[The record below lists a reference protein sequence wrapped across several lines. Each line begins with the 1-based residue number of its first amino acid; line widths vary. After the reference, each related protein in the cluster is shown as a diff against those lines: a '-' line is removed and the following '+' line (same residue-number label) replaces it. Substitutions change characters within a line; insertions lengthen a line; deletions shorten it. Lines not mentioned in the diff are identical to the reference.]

1 MICMQGKG
9 VSRGVAMG
17 RLHFLRRERAAKRP
31 AGQPGEELALFHR
44 AQQEAA
50 AQLRSLAAK
59 GEGAAREL
67 FETHALLVFDE
78 DFEAAVQARTAAGLC
93 AEEAVRL
100 AGDELAGVLRA
111 MADAYLR
118 ERAADVMDVAGRIV
132 RCLTGQQED
141 GPAPDGPVI
150 IAADDLTPSQTA
162 QLDRTRVLGF
172 VTRCGSPVSHTAIL
186 ARSMGIPAV
195 CGLGDQLEEGCD
207 GCFACMDGEEGLV
220 VLEPDGAILADMAA
234 RQKRLRARQAE
245 DEAVRGQPD
254 VTADGRPLAVRCS
267 VGAPGDAEAARQSD
281 ARGVGLLRTEFLYLA
296 SGDLPDEEA
305 QYRAYREAVD
315 AMGGQRVVIRTLDA
329 GADKQ
334 LGGLTLP
341 KEENPA
347 LGLRGTRLCLSRPD
361 MFRTQLRAILRASA
375 HGCVAVLLPMI
386 ASVWE
391 VRECRR
397 LLEAAKAELEA
408 EGRLFDREIEL
419 GVMIETPASVLIAQ
433 ELAREADFFSIGT
446 NDLTQ
451 YLLACDRQS
460 AELDRFCDPRHPAVL
475 SAIRLAAQ
483 AARQAGI
490 CVSVCG
496 ELAADEA
503 MLPFLL
509 EAGVEEISVPPRDV
523 LRLRRAIRRLDG
535 NGGG

>member
-17 RLHFLRRERAAKRP
+17 RLHFLRRKQAAKRP
-31 AGQPGEELALFHR
+31 AGQPGEELALFQR
-44 AQQEAA
+44 AQQDAA
-50 AQLRSLAAK
+50 AQLRVLAART
-59 GEGAAREL
+59 EGAAREL
-67 FETHALLVFDE
+67 FETHALLVYDE

-111 MADAYLR
+111 MTDAYLR
-118 ERAADVMDVAGRIV
+118 ERAADVLDVAGRLV
-132 RCLTGQQED
+132 RCLTGEKEE
-141 GPAPDGPVI
+141 GFAPDGPVI

-172 VTRCGSPVSHTAIL
+172 VTRDGSPVSHTAIL

-195 CGLGDQLEEGCD
+195 CGLGEQLDEGCD
-207 GCFACMDGEEGLV
+207 GCLACMDGEEGLV
-220 VLEPDGAILADMAA
+220 VTEPDGAVLADMAA
-234 RQKRLRARQAE
+234 RQERLRARQAE
-245 DEAVRGQPD
+245 DEAARGQPD
-254 VTADGRPLAVRCS
+254 LTADGRPLAVLCS
-267 VGAPGDAEAARQSD
+267 IGAPGDAEAARRSD

-296 SGDLPDEEA
+296 SDELPDEEA

-315 AMGGQRVVIRTLDA
+315 AMDGQRVVIRTLDA

-334 LGGLTLP
+334 LGSLTLP

-375 HGCVAVLLPMI
+375 HGNVSVLLPMI
-386 ASVWE
+386 ASAWE

-397 LLEAAKAELEA
+397 LLEAAMAELEA
-408 EGRLFDREIEL
+408 EGLSFDREIRL

-433 ELAREADFFSIGT
+433 ELAREVDFFSIGT

-460 AELDRFCDPRHPAVL
+460 AGLDRFCDPRHPAVL
-475 SAIRLAAQ
+475 TAIRLAAQ
-483 AARQAGI
+483 AARESGI
-490 CVSVCG
+490 GVSVCG
-496 ELAADEA
+496 ELAADEG

-523 LRLRRAIRRLDG
+523 LRLRRAVRRLEG

>member
-9 VSRGVAMG
+9 VSRGVAVG
-17 RLHFLRRERAAKRP
+17 TLRFLRGERAAKRP
-31 AGQPGEELALFHR
+31 AGQPEEELALFRR

-67 FETHALLVFDE
+67 FETHALLVYDE
-78 DFEAAVQARTAAGLC
+78 DFEAAVQERTAAGLS

-111 MADAYLR
+111 MTDAYLR
-118 ERAADVMDVAGRIV
+118 ERAADVLDVAGRLV
-132 RCLTGQQED
+132 RCLTGEKED
-141 GPAPDGPVI
+141 GLTADGPVI

-162 QLDRTRVLGF
+162 QLDRARVLGF
-172 VTRCGSPVSHTAIL
+172 VTRGGSPVSHTAIL

-195 CGLGDQLEEGCD
+195 CGLGDQLDEGCD
-207 GCFACMDGEEGLV
+207 GCLTCMDGEAGRV
-220 VLEPDGAILADMAA
+220 VAEPDGAALADMEA
-234 RQKRLRARQAE
+234 RRKRLQARHAQ
-245 DEAVRGQPD
+245 DEAVRGLPD
-254 VTADGRPLAVRCS
+254 VTADGRPLAVLCS
-267 VGAPGDAEAARQSD
+267 IGAPGDAEAARQSD

-296 SGDLPDEEA
+296 SGDLPGEEA

-315 AMGGQRVVIRTLDA
+315 AMKGQRVVIRTLDA

-334 LGGLTLP
+334 IGSLQLP
-341 KEENPA
+341 AEENPA

-361 MFRTQLRAILRASA
+361 MFRTQLRAILKASA
-375 HGCVAVLLPMI
+375 HGRAAVLLPMI

-397 LLEAAKAELEA
+397 LLEAAMAELAA
-408 EGRLFDREIEL
+408 EGRPFDREIEL
-419 GVMIETPASVLIAQ
+419 GVMIETPASVLIAD

-460 AELDRFCDPRHPAVL
+460 AGLDRFCDPRHPAVL
-475 SAIRLAAQ
+475 TAIRLAAK

-490 CVSVCG
+490 RASVCG
-496 ELAADEA
+496 ELAADEG

-509 EAGVEEISVPPRDV
+509 EAGVGEISVPPRDV
-523 LRLRRAIRRLDG
+523 LRLRRAVRMLGGNDG
-535 NGGG
+535 G